1 MTDTNDITFDDYL
14 VFKEEAKIKGQDIPC
29 FQEWLQQ
36 EMTKEA
42 RDLCNA
48 EAKKYLAEVRA
59 ETLRTIR

>member
-14 VFKEEAKIKGQDIPC
+14 VFKEEAKIRGQDIPC

-42 RDLCNA
+42 RDRCNV
-48 EAKKYLAEVRA
+48 ESKRYLKA
-59 ETLRTIR
+59 IR